1 MLWGDV
7 FLSTNDIY
15 IIPSTAGYIIYSPLR
30 RIVFS
35 ATEEDKKIIC
45 EALVNDKFNIDDN
58 KLKAQIIKLR
68 TPVCYP
74 KAPNPDKTNRVTIIL
89 SQLCNMECAYCYAH
103 DAHSNDVIKKEQL
116 KIVLDK
122 VLQSEQKRKSFS
134 FVGGGEP
141 TLTWDLFQWAV
152 EYIRK
157 EQKAEDIV
165 NIGLTTNGTLLDSNK
180 IVFLKENMVNV
191 SLSFD
196 ILPEIQNIKRPL
208 RDTSKKSFECV
219 DANLKMMLKI
229 GINPRIRATITDDNL
244 ELMPQMVQYVIERYP
259 QIKKIH
265 FEQQAF
271 DGPTRADYYDLFV
284 DYFFKAKDIAE
295 KNGIMLYN
303 SIALSLSVTRER
315 YCEGEFCLTPS
326 GSLVACHR
334 ISGTSEKLFERFR
347 YGYVEDDIYI
357 NQEKRL
363 RIHKMSDSKPDMCQS
378 CFARWHCAG
387 GCLQNRLIL
396 SDEQFSRYCNF
407 VKKMLL
413 RELER
418 TL

>member
-1 MLWGDV
+1 MEDRLI
-7 FLSTNDIY
+7 TKDIY
-15 IIPSTAGYIIYSPLR
+15 IIPSTIGYMIYSPLR
-30 RIVFS
+30 RITFFVN
-35 ATEEDKKIIC
+35 EEEKNLIC
-45 EALVNDKFNIDDN
+45 DALTKEEAYIDDN
-58 KLKAQIIKLR
+58 RLNAHIIKLS
-68 TPVCYP
+68 TPFFYP
-74 KAPNPDKTNRVTIIL
+74 EAPKPDKMNRVTIIL

-103 DAHSNDVIKKEQL
+103 DAHSEDVIPKEQL

-122 VLQSEQKRKSFS
+122 VLQSEQKRKGFS

-141 TLTWDLFQWAV
+141 TLTWDLFRWAV

-165 NIGLTTNGTLLDSNK
+165 NIGLTTNGTLLDCKK
-180 IVFLKENMVNV
+180 ILFIKENRINV

-196 ILPEIQNIKRPL
+196 ILPDIQNSKRPL
-208 RDTSKKSFECV
+208 RGTSKKSFECV
-219 DANLKMMLKI
+219 DDKLKKMLKL
-229 GINPRIRATITDDNL
+229 GIYPRIRATITDDNL
-244 ELMPQMVQYVIERYP
+244 ERMPQMVQYVIDYYP

-303 SIALSLSVTRER
+303 SIVLSLSVTRER

-326 GSLVACHR
+326 RNLVACHR
-334 ISGTSEKLFERFR
+334 ISGTSEKFFERFR
-347 YGYVEDDIYI
+347 YGYVEDDIHI
-357 NQEKRL
+357 NQKKRL
-363 RIHKMSDSKPDMCQS
+363 QIHEMSDLKPDMCQS

-387 GCLQNRLIL
+387 GCPQNRLIL

-407 VKKMLL
+407 VKKMLK

-418 TL
+418 ML